1 MIKSMT
7 GFGRAGME
15 DDSRTIQAEVKTL
28 NSKFLDL
35 SLKLPRQFSEKEH
48 EIRNLVQGI
57 LERGKVNLALD
68 FIPKKSNQIPVTI
81 NEELFQAYFEKYQNL
96 ANSVVAEKSELF
108 KLALQS
114 PSVIVNMA
122 SDEATEAEEEWEL
135 IQKVIIEAL
144 QKCDQFRKDE
154 GESLF
159 EKLKENIQV
168 IESALQQVKAIEGQR
183 KDRIKNRIRSNFQD
197 WIEENDFDQNRFEQE
212 LIYYFEKLDITEELV
227 RLETHLNYFI
237 KVLNEETQQGKKL
250 GFISQE
256 IGREINTIGSKAN
269 DAGMQKWVILM
280 KDELEKIK
288 EQTLNVL

>member
-1 MIKSMT
+1 MT

-212 LIYYFEKLDITEELV
+212 LIYYFEKLDIT
-227 RLETHLNYFI
+227 
-237 KVLNEETQQGKKL
+237 
-250 GFISQE
+250 
-256 IGREINTIGSKAN
+256 
-269 DAGMQKWVILM
+269 
-280 KDELEKIK
+280 
-288 EQTLNVL
+288 

>member
-1 MIKSMT
+1 MT

>member
-1 MIKSMT
+1 MT

-15 DDSRTIQAEVKTL
+15 DEYRTIQAEVKTL

-96 ANSVVAEKSELF
+96 ANSVVAEKNELF

-122 SDEATEAEEEWEL
+122 PDEATEAEEEWEL

-183 KDRIKNRIRSNFQD
+183 KDRIKNRIRANFQD

-237 KVLNEETQQGKKL
+237 KVLNDETQQGKKL